1 MWDDGLPCP
10 SGRQT
15 SEAIDSDH
23 DCSSHGGGG
32 VGGVFQTIKEMDF
45 DRGPWT
51 AAANGDLEAIT
62 KYLDKGGEPNVR
74 DSSGY
79 TPLVSVA

>member
-62 KYLDKGGEPNVR
+62 KYLDKGGEPNVC